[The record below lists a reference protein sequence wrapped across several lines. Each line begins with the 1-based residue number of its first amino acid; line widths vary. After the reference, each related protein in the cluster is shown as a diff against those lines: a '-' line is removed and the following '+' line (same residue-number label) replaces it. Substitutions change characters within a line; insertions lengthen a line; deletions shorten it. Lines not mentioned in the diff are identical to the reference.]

1 MYHRDVLF
9 VPRRYEFK
17 DILVLFAELALFLLS
32 LRSYLP
38 SLLFE
43 VLDGLL
49 LVESAL
55 DAEVVHHDG
64 AGELLLRLLS
74 LAKHGIVSRKRCS
87 CAATQTLASV

>member
-1 MYHRDVLF
+1 MYHRDILF

-17 DILVLFAELALFLLS
+17 DILVLFAELTLLLLA

-38 SLLFE
+38 RLLLE

-55 DAEVVHHDG
+55 DAHVVHHDG
-64 AGELLLRLLS
+64 AGELLLGLLG
-74 LAKHGIVSRKRCS
+74 LAKHGIVSRKRRG
-87 CAATQTLASV
+87 CATAQTLACV